1 MDIKY
6 LRFFY
11 DEVTLLSCLICR
23 HSVWFR
29 DLIFTFE
36 VSGLN
41 CYFSGNIEIWNV
53 DCWDIKILS
62 YSVAFIKK
70 INLLHL
76 HHWHFPR
83 KSMYFSEAATRDVL
97 CKKAVLKHFAI
108 FTGKLQTC
116 NFIKKRLQ
124 HRSFP
129 LSIAKFLRTCI
140 LKSSGNCWFWIFKTA
155 TKHRWAA
162 TSILTLLLSSDNSVT
177 GYEQLSY

>member
-41 CYFSGNIEIWNV
+41 CYFSGNIKIRNV

-83 KSMYFSEAATRDVL
+83 KVCIFQRQPREMFYAKKLFWNILQYSQESCRLATLLKRDSNTGVFLWVL
-97 CKKAVLKHFAI
+97 R
-108 FTGKLQTC
+108 
-116 NFIKKRLQ
+116 NFWE
-124 HRSFP
+124 HV
-129 LSIAKFLRTCI
+129 
-140 LKSSGNCWFWIFKTA
+140 FWIALVTA
-155 TKHRWAA
+155 GSEFLKQLQNTGEQ
-162 TSILTLLLSSDNSVT
+162 LLL
-177 GYEQLSY
+177 YWLFC

>member
-1 MDIKY
+1 M
-6 LRFFY
+6 
-11 DEVTLLSCLICR
+11 TLLSCLICR

-41 CYFSGNIEIWNV
+41 CYFSGNIKIRIV

-83 KSMYFSEAATRDVL
+83 KFSQESMHFSEAATRDVL
-97 CKKAVLKHFAI
+97 YKKAVLRHFAI

-129 LSIAKFLRTCI
+129 LSIAKFLRTRI
-140 LKSSGNCWFWIFKTA
+140 LKNSGNHWFWIFKTA

-162 TSILTLLLSSDNSVT
+162 TSVLTLLLSSDNSLT
-177 GYEQLSY
+177 GYEQSSY